1 MQDDD
6 TTPQPELQFPQPTAE
21 SKTSAPVKKKR
32 KKPTLNERFTAAA
45 QTLLYSVDNM
55 RLAWEDYNT
64 ALEELRDVRGEYER
78 LWDDLP
84 EDLQS
89 SPLAEKLKDISY
101 INLDREIQEPDF
113 DTLESA
119 AQECLDADLPEES
132 NQKTRAPMP

>member
-1 MQDDD
+1 
-6 TTPQPELQFPQPTAE
+6 
-21 SKTSAPVKKKR
+21 
-32 KKPTLNERFTAAA
+32 
-45 QTLLYSVDNM
+45 M

-78 LWDDLP
+78 LLDDLP

-119 AQECLDADLPEES
+119 AQECLNADLPLES
-132 NQKTRAPMP
+132 NQQTRAPMVTRPRAGKPSGPVDSGVPKRKSKGPSIEQDRNAPKCA